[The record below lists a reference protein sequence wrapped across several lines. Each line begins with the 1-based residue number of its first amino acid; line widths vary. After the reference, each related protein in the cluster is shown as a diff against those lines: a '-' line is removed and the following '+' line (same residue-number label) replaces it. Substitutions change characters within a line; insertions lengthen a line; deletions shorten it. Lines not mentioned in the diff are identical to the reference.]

1 MKDQAHNSG
10 ALKELKVM
18 IEENVV
24 NSFVDM
30 SQNTGIEL
38 EELIVVA
45 LKRFRSS
52 HSDYEK
58 KTFQLD

>member
-1 MKDQAHNSG
+1 MKDQTHNQG
-10 ALKELKVM
+10 NLKELKVM

-24 NSFVDM
+24 TSFELM

-45 LKRFRSS
+45 LKRFRAS

-58 KTFQLD
+58 KTFQVD

>member
-1 MKDQAHNSG
+1 MKDQTHNNGS
-10 ALKELKVM
+10 LKELKVM
-18 IEENVV
+18 IEEDVV
-24 NSFVDM
+24 TSFENM
-30 SQNTGIEL
+30 STNTGISL

-58 KTFQLD
+58 KTFQMD

>member
-1 MKDQAHNSG
+1 MHNQGS
-10 ALKELKVM
+10 LKELKVM
-18 IEENVV
+18 IEADVV
-24 NSFVDM
+24 QSFEDM
-30 SQNTGIEL
+30 AVNTGITL

-58 KTFQLD
+58 KTFQVD